1 MQKQEKLLKREKDK
15 MKLTEEYRKLNE
27 TMQNTNVQEKLKV
40 TGTISLEALTTASR
54 HLRWILMSSKTGLV
68 EFKREYQMLRN
79 GWFESHEKMS
89 ESLNETQ
96 ESK

>member
-1 MQKQEKLLKREKDK
+1 MPKREKDK

-27 TMQNTNVQEKLKV
+27 TMQSTNTQEKLKAI
-40 TGTISLEALTTASR
+40 GTNSLEALTTTFR

-68 EFKREYQMLRN
+68 EFKKEYQMLRN

>member
-1 MQKQEKLLKREKDK
+1 MQKQEKLLKREKDR
-15 MKLTEEYRKLNE
+15 MKLTKEYQKLNE
-27 TMQNTNVQEKLKV
+27 TMQSTNVLAKLRAI
-40 TGTISLEALTTASR
+40 GTNSLEALITTFR

-68 EFKREYQMLRN
+68 EFKKEYQMLRN
-79 GWFESHEKMS
+79 GWFESHKKMS